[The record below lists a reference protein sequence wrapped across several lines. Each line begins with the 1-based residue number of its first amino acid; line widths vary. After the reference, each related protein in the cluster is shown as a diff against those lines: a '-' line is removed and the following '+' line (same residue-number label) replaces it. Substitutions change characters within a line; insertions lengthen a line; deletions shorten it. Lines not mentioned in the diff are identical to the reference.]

1 MRMLLTENVSTFVLP
16 LEPSQALL
24 LALLSVSE
32 FIKFIADDDSLL
44 SRSLSIIFFAFAAIS
59 SDLRF

>member
-1 MRMLLTENVSTFVLP
+1 MRMLLTENVPTVVLP
-16 LEPSQALL
+16 LEPSEALL

-32 FIKFIADDDSLL
+32 FIKFITDDHSLL
-44 SRSLSIIFFAFAAIS
+44 SRSLSIILFAFAAIS

>member
-1 MRMLLTENVSTFVLP
+1 MRILLTENVPTFSLS
-16 LEPSQALL
+16 LEPSEALL
-24 LALLSVSE
+24 LALISVSK
-32 FIKFIADDDSLL
+32 FIKFITYDDSLL

>member
-1 MRMLLTENVSTFVLP
+1 MLLAENVPTFVLW

-32 FIKFIADDDSLL
+32 FIKSMTNDDSFL
-44 SRSLSIIFFAFAAIS
+44 SRSLSVIFFTFAAIS
-59 SDLRF
+59 SDLRFW